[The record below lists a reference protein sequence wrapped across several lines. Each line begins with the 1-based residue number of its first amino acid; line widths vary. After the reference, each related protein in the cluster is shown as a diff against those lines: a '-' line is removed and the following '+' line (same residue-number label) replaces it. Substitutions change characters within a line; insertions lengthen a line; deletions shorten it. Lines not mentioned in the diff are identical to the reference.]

1 MISVRMIFWP
11 EQDYLGTLV
20 TELGK
25 KLSRHFS
32 YECSSGRI

>member
-1 MISVRMIFWP
+1 MISVRMIFRP
-11 EQDYLGTLV
+11 EQNLGFCV

-25 KLSRHFS
+25 KFSRHFS